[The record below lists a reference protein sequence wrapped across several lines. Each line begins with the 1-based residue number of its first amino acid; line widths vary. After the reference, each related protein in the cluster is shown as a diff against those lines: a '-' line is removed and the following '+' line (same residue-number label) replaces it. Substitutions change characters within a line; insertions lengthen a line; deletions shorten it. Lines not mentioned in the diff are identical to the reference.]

1 MTADDIMLIFKNADD
16 DTAMLPLSRLHQI
29 DGGAGSVVLTF
40 GGTSG
45 TYRLGSYTGSGSQT
59 DDDLVNADV
68 DVITLTTGADEM
80 EACKELVRKFNEYPH
95 SDGALVIADDVAGVY
110 CSSTITGVAIA

>member
-1 MTADDIMLIFKNADD
+1 MTADDLMLIFKNADD

-29 DGGAGSVVLTF
+29 DGGTGSIVLTF
-40 GGTSG
+40 G
-45 TYRLGSYTGSGSQT
+45 GSQT
-59 DDDLVNADV
+59 DDDLVNADI

-80 EACKELVRKFNEYPH
+80 EACKELVRKFNEGPH
-95 SDGALVIADDVAGVY
+95 SDGALIVADDIAGTY

>member
-1 MTADDIMLIFKNADD
+1 MTANDLMLIFKNADD

-29 DGGAGSVVLTF
+29 DGGSGSIVLTF
-40 GGTSG
+40 G
-45 TYRLGSYTGSGSQT
+45 GSQT
-59 DDDLVNADV
+59 DDDLVNADI

-80 EACKELVRKFNEYPH
+80 EACKELVRKFNQGPH
-95 SDGALVIADDVAGVY
+95 SDGALIIADDIAGTY

>member
-1 MTADDIMLIFKNADD
+1 MTADDLMLIFKNADD

-29 DGGAGSVVLTF
+29 DSGAGSVVLTF
-40 GGTSG
+40 G
-45 TYRLGSYTGSGSQT
+45 GSQT
-59 DDDLVNADV
+59 DDDLVNADI

-80 EACKELVRKFNEYPH
+80 EACKELVRKFNEGPH
-95 SDGALVIADDVAGVY
+95 SDGALIVADDVAGTY

>member
-1 MTADDIMLIFKNADD
+1 MTADDLMLIFKNADD

-29 DGGAGSVVLTF
+29 DGGTGSIVLTF
-40 GGTSG
+40 G
-45 TYRLGSYTGSGSQT
+45 GSQT
-59 DDDLVNADV
+59 DDDLVNADI

-80 EACKELVRKFNEYPH
+80 EACKELVRKFNEGPH
-95 SDGALVIADDVAGVY
+95 SDGALIIADDVAGTY

>member
-1 MTADDIMLIFKNADD
+1 MTADDLMLIFKNADD

-29 DGGAGSVVLTF
+29 DGGTGSIVLTF
-40 GGTSG
+40 G
-45 TYRLGSYTGSGSQT
+45 GSQT
-59 DDDLVNADV
+59 DDDLVNADI

-80 EACKELVRKFNEYPH
+80 EACKELVRKFNEGPH
-95 SDGALVIADDVAGVY
+95 SDGALIIDDDIAGTC

>member
-1 MTADDIMLIFKNADD
+1 MTADDLMLIFKNADD

-29 DGGAGSVVLTF
+29 DGGTGSIVLTF
-40 GGTSG
+40 GGTSAPAEA
-45 TYRLGSYTGSGSQT
+45 
-59 DDDLVNADV
+59 LVNTDV

-80 EACKELVRKFNEYPH
+80 EACKELVRKFNEGPH
-95 SDGALVIADDVAGVY
+95 SDGALIVADDIAGTY

>member
-1 MTADDIMLIFKNADD
+1 MIADDLMLIFKNADD

-29 DGGAGSVVLTF
+29 DGGSGSIVLTF
-40 GGTSG
+40 G
-45 TYRLGSYTGSGSQT
+45 GSQT
-59 DDDLVNADV
+59 DDDLVNADI

-80 EACKELVRKFNEYPH
+80 EACKELVRKFNEGPH
-95 SDGALVIADDVAGVY
+95 SDGALVVADDVAGTY

>member
-40 GGTSG
+40 GG
-45 TYRLGSYTGSGSQT
+45 SQT
-59 DDDLVNADV
+59 DDDLVNTDV

>member
-1 MTADDIMLIFKNADD
+1 MTADDTMLIFKNADD

-40 GGTSG
+40 GG
-45 TYRLGSYTGSGSQT
+45 SQT
-59 DDDLVNADV
+59 DDDLVNTDV